1 MLLFKRLLTSFVLC
15 LILWVALSI
24 ATLAFFGG
32 MSSGR
37 PEVGAK
43 ATDYTSGYDAGY
55 AAGQELGKKY
65 GRAVL
70 LITLGVSAVAS
81 ISISFT
87 GVLPWCRKKPR
98 PPLLPEV

>member
-1 MLLFKRLLTSFVLC
+1 MLLFKRLITSFVLF

-24 ATLAFFGG
+24 ATLAFVGG
-32 MSSGR
+32 MGAR
-37 PEVGAK
+37 AAVRAK
-43 ATDYTSGYDAGY
+43 ATDYQSSYAAGH
-55 AAGQELGKKY
+55 AAGQEFGKKY
-65 GRAVL
+65 GPVIL